1 MNRVSRL
8 PLVALAIAAAVP
20 LAGVPLLGG
29 SAMAQAIA
37 PAVGKPLQQ
46 ALNAAKAGN
55 TAAATN
61 YVNQARSAA
70 TTNAERTKV
79 SQTAAYVYT
88 RAGNY
93 GAAATELERVGAP
106 ASQLAPLYYQAR
118 QYDKAIATAKT
129 IGMAR
134 RVRTSQSRSPSA
146 SSSTT
151 PPKPATSA
159 AVGRAAPIMAG
170 RPGT

>member
-70 TTNAERTKV
+70 HARLSGTVASSRGPAKP
-79 SQTAAYVYT
+79 
-88 RAGNY
+88 R
-93 GAAATELERVGAP
+93 AAAT
-106 ASQLAPLYYQAR
+106 
-118 QYDKAIATAKT
+118 
-129 IGMAR
+129 R
-134 RVRTSQSRSPSA
+134 RRS
-146 SSSTT
+146 
-151 PPKPATSA
+151 
-159 AVGRAAPIMAG
+159 
-170 RPGT
+170 